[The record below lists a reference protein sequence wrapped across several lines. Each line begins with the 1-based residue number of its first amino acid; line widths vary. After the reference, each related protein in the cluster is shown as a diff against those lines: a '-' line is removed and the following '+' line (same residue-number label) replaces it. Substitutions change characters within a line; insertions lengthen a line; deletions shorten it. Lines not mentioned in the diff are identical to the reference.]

1 MNDTLDRPLFFI
13 TVFLAMTGV
22 VMIYSATHNASG
34 IGTSQY
40 MMQSIWFGTGLIVMY
55 LTYLLPLRFLQAVTV
70 PLFILVIILL
80 IAVLATGTIKGSS
93 RWIRFGAIGIQPS
106 ELAKIAVILILA
118 QYLEPPRRN
127 IRRPLVLFTA
137 CILVGL
143 PVVLILKQPDLGTSL
158 VFGAI
163 LCGML
168 LWAGLSIFELVLF
181 ISPVIG
187 ILIAVISGFN
197 WIVWAIF
204 MLTLIG
210 IMYIKRPPISLI
222 VALIVI
228 QIGVGLT
235 AEPLWDSLH
244 DYQRQRVETFLK
256 PQEDALGAG
265 YQIIQSQIAIGSGGM
280 FGRGLLQGSQTQL
293 AFLPEQQ
300 TDFIFSVIGEELGF
314 VGSVS
319 VLILFYVLIIRGIKI
334 AVNVKGSF
342 QSLIAAGCVSVFSFH
357 VIMNVGMTIGLL
369 PVAGVPLPFLSYGG
383 SFLMTSMI
391 LSGLLLNAWRHRY
404 EY

>member
-1 MNDTLDRPLFFI
+1 
-13 TVFLAMTGV
+13 
-22 VMIYSATHNASG
+22 
-34 IGTSQY
+34 
-40 MMQSIWFGTGLIVMY
+40 
-55 LTYLLPLRFLQAVTV
+55 
-70 PLFILVIILL
+70 
-80 IAVLATGTIKGSS
+80 
-93 RWIRFGAIGIQPS
+93 
-106 ELAKIAVILILA
+106 
-118 QYLEPPRRN
+118 
-127 IRRPLVLFTA
+127 
-137 CILVGL
+137 
-143 PVVLILKQPDLGTSL
+143 
-158 VFGAI
+158 
-163 LCGML
+163 ML
-168 LWAGLSIFELVLF
+168 LWAGLSILELVLF

-204 MLTLIG
+204 MLTLFG
-210 IMYIKRPPISLI
+210 IMYIKRPPISLV

-256 PQEDALGAG
+256 PQEDVLGAG

-300 TDFIFSVIGEELGF
+300 TDFIFSVVGEELGF